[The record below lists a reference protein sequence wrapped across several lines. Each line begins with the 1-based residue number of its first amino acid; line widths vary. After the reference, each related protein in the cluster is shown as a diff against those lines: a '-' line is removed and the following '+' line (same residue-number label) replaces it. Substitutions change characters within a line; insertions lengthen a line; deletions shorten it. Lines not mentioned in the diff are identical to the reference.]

1 VSPGAAG
8 AATEALEPYHR
19 HLTEVAQELSERG
32 SQGLLVLDASS
43 LASIEDE
50 YGITAYEEV
59 RKRVLT
65 TLQEQ
70 RGKDYRQED
79 ILSLDRHRGLRFLLF
94 LARKRRR
101 ALPTSAAD
109 LRIVQSRLQSSLVP
123 NLARCAFPYRKN
135 ASEIDVGYAM
145 AVFNP
150 LIHTDRLVRGA
161 FREALRMAQH
171 LRMVEHY
178 SVRERLLD
186 VILRER
192 VITAYQPI
200 MDIATRQVL
209 GFEALSRGPRGSGL
223 EAADALFGAA
233 TDHHLLVE
241 LDRLCRKRALL
252 SSGRIP
258 TNAKIFVNTLPAT
271 IRDPQFRGRA
281 LIEVL
286 DLAQVSPDRIVIE
299 ITEKLVIDNYALFRE
314 AMAYF
319 TDLGISFAVDDV
331 GAGYSG
337 LESIARLKPAFLK
350 IDTALV
356 RDVHV
361 SLVNREMVKAIIAM
375 GKGIGAQVIA
385 EGIQTE
391 GEAEVLQEMGVDWG
405 QGYLLA
411 RPEAG
416 PEPAGPGGA

>member
-1 VSPGAAG
+1 MG
-8 AATEALEPYHR
+8 ELLQPYHH
-19 HLTEVAQELSERG
+19 HLSEVAQELSERG
-32 SQGLLVLDASS
+32 SQGLVVIDASS
-43 LASIEDE
+43 LATIEDE
-50 YGITAYEEV
+50 YGIAAYEEV
-59 RKRVLT
+59 RKRLLS

-79 ILSLDRHRGLRFLLF
+79 ILCLDRPRGLRFLLF

-101 ALPTSAAD
+101 ALPTSGAD
-109 LRIVQSRLQSSLVP
+109 LRTVQSRLQTSMVP
-123 NLARCAFPYRKN
+123 NLARCTFPYRKN
-135 ASEIDVGYAM
+135 APTIEVGYAM
-145 AVFNP
+145 AVYNP
-150 LIHTDRLVRGA
+150 LVHTERLVRSA
-161 FREALRMAQH
+161 FREALRMAHH
-171 LRMVEHY
+171 LRRVEHY
-178 SVRERLLD
+178 LVRERLLD

-233 TDHHLLVE
+233 IDHHLVVE
-241 LDRLCRKRALL
+241 LDRLCRRRALL

-281 LIEVL
+281 LIEFL

-299 ITEKLVIDNYALFRE
+299 ITEKLVIDNYTLFRE

-337 LESIARLKPAFLK
+337 LESIARLKPTFLK
-350 IDTALV
+350 IDIALV
-356 RDVHV
+356 RDVHI
-361 SLVNREMVKAIIAM
+361 SLVNREMVKAIITM
-375 GKGIGAQVIA
+375 GRGIGAEVIA
-385 EGIQTE
+385 EGIQTD

-411 RPEAG
+411 RPEVG
-416 PEPAGPGGA
+416 PEPPGPGAA